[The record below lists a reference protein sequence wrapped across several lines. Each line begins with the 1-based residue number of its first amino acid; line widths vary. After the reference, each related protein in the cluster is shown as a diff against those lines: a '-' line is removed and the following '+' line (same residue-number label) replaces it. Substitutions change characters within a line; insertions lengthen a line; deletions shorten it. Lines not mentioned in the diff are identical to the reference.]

1 MSGILAA
8 GLARGGGKLVSNT
21 WFGTITLELGEQRDN
36 AYEAALALGINL
48 RKVGAGQLGITCDE
62 KTCRQDILD
71 LWQAILGADNSLDLD
86 AIDSPLVANGSESI
100 PAELVRTSAI
110 LSHPV
115 FNTHHSETEML
126 RYLKRLE
133 NKDISLTH
141 AMIALGS
148 CTMKLN
154 ATAEMIPVSW
164 PEFANLHPFAPIDQ
178 AAGYSEMINSL
189 EQMLIAI
196 TGFDAICMQPNSG
209 AQGEYAGLLA
219 IRNFHIANGDDH
231 RNICL
236 IPSSAHG
243 TNPASAAL
251 ADMKVVIVGCDDK
264 GNVDMADMRAK
275 AELHADNLACLMITY
290 PSTHGVYEES
300 IREICEIIHQHG
312 GQVYMDGANMN
323 AQVGLTNPGLI
334 GADVCHLNL
343 HKTFCIPHGG
353 GGPGM
358 GPIGVAAHLVPYLPG
373 HKLVKTGGDK
383 AMTAI
388 SAAPF
393 GSSSIL
399 LISYAY
405 IKMMGTKGLVEA
417 TKTAILNAN

>member
-48 RKVGAGQLGITCDE
+48 RKVGAGKLGITCDE

-71 LWQAILGADNSLDLD
+71 LGQASLGADNSLDLD

-178 AAGYSEMINSL
+178 AAGYSEMIN
-189 EQMLIAI
+189 
-196 TGFDAICMQPNSG
+196 
-209 AQGEYAGLLA
+209 
-219 IRNFHIANGDDH
+219 
-231 RNICL
+231 
-236 IPSSAHG
+236 
-243 TNPASAAL
+243 
-251 ADMKVVIVGCDDK
+251 
-264 GNVDMADMRAK
+264 
-275 AELHADNLACLMITY
+275 
-290 PSTHGVYEES
+290 
-300 IREICEIIHQHG
+300 
-312 GQVYMDGANMN
+312 
-323 AQVGLTNPGLI
+323 
-334 GADVCHLNL
+334 
-343 HKTFCIPHGG
+343 
-353 GGPGM
+353 
-358 GPIGVAAHLVPYLPG
+358 
-373 HKLVKTGGDK
+373 
-383 AMTAI
+383 
-388 SAAPF
+388 
-393 GSSSIL
+393 
-399 LISYAY
+399 
-405 IKMMGTKGLVEA
+405 
-417 TKTAILNAN
+417 